1 MGNDLERGMKDHI
14 GLNLQTIAELA
25 SEYEHRP
32 PQAVLA
38 WLLERF
44 ESRAAICTS
53 LQADGMAILDMA
65 WRIDPKVRVFT
76 IDTGRLPQET
86 YQLLDQ
92 VRDQY
97 GIAIE
102 VYCPDATQVE
112 SIVRRHGVNLFYR
125 DAQLRL
131 LCCQAR
137 KVLPLKRVLS
147 SLDAWVTGLRRDQS
161 TTRAAVQK
169 IETDEEHGGLV
180 KVNPLAD
187 WTEQQVWAY
196 IRANAVPYHPFYDQG
211 YTSIGCAP
219 CTRPTAPGEDPRAGR
234 WWWETGVDKE
244 CGMHCTIESGRFVR
258 EFEADLNRN
267 GGGI

>member
-1 MGNDLERGMKDHI
+1 MTILERGMKDHI
-14 GLNLQTIAELA
+14 GLNPQTIAELA
-25 SEYEHRP
+25 GEYEHRP

-44 ESRAAICTS
+44 GSRAAICTS
-53 LQADGMAILDMA
+53 FQADGMAILDMA
-65 WRIDPKVRVFT
+65 WRIDPRVRVFT
-76 IDTGRLPQET
+76 VDTGRLPQET

-92 VRDQY
+92 VREKY
-97 GIAIE
+97 GIEIE
-102 VYCPDATQVE
+102 VYFPDATQVE

-131 LCCQAR
+131 LCCQTR
-137 KVLPLKRVLS
+137 KVLPLKRVLD

-169 IETDEEHGGLV
+169 IEADEEHGGLI

-187 WTEQQVWAY
+187 WTEQQVWDY
-196 IRANAVPYHPFYDQG
+196 IRAHEVPYHPFYDQG

-219 CTRPTAPGEDPRAGR
+219 CTRPTTPEEDPRAGR
-234 WWWETGVDKE
+234 WWWESGVDKE

-258 EFEADLNRN
+258 EFAANLNRN